1 MSTLFPWT
9 CPYCERAATITDSC
23 FSRSNHRFNH
33 TNKLGDLILET
44 SVIVCP
50 NPSCSEYAFECSVYP
65 GGVNP
70 STGLW
75 QKQGDP
81 VDIWRIKPD
90 SMARHFPDYIPT
102 AILEDYRESCAIR
115 DLSPK
120 ASATLSRRCLQ
131 GMIRDYWK
139 ISKKR
144 LVDEIDAL
152 DGKIDKLTWDAID
165 AVRKIGNIGAH
176 MEKDIDLMLD
186 VDPAEAGLMIGLIE
200 SLLKDWYVAR
210 HDREQHLAHLKQAA
224 VQKATDKKGKAP

>member
-1 MSTLFPWT
+1 
-9 CPYCERAATITDSC
+9 
-23 FSRSNHRFNH
+23 
-33 TNKLGDLILET
+33 
-44 SVIVCP
+44 
-50 NPSCSEYAFECSVYP
+50 
-65 GGVNP
+65 
-70 STGLW
+70 
-75 QKQGDP
+75 
-81 VDIWRIKPD
+81 
-90 SMARHFPDYIPT
+90 
-102 AILEDYRESCAIR
+102 
-115 DLSPK
+115 
-120 ASATLSRRCLQ
+120 
-131 GMIRDYWK
+131 MIRDYWK